1 MASIAE
7 IRARVRARI
16 WQSVVQS
23 GLISAGI
30 PNERWEVLVEDL
42 TTGVLEEVDACLDLD
57 EVADA
62 GADRQVSFAAMP
74 LPGDEEEQLLW
85 RGRPFLS
92 LSERY
97 EVTTQRV
104 RVIKGFL
111 SRDREDVELLRVQD
125 IDHEQ
130 NLTERMTNLGD
141 ITIRSADP
149 SHPQII
155 LRNVKDP
162 EEVHEVIRRAMLNAR
177 KKANFSFREEM

>member
-16 WQSVVQS
+16 WQGVVQS
-23 GLISAGI
+23 GLTLSGI
-30 PNERWEVLVEDL
+30 PNERWEVLVDDL
-42 TTGVLEEVDACLDLD
+42 TDGMLEEMDACLDLD
-57 EVADA
+57 DSAD
-62 GADRQVSFAAMP
+62 GRVTQGVSAAAAP
-74 LPGDEEEQLLW
+74 LPGEEEEQLLW

-92 LSERY
+92 LAERY

-125 IDHEQ
+125 IDHKQ

-141 ITIRSADP
+141 VTVRSADA
-149 SHPQII
+149 SHPQIV

-162 EEVHEVIRRAMLNAR
+162 EEVHEIIRRAMLSAR